1 MLSIGLLLLCM
12 MAACNNK
19 KQVPEPEVAEPSRSI
34 EGPALD
40 LSTIDSLMWQRPDS
54 ALALL
59 LPWFDTC
66 CRDAARHVST
76 MTEYNRHY
84 ANLLLAEL
92 LYKNDYEQINR
103 TELLQAV
110 GYYDS
115 LLLADTRGMSL
126 RPIFRKDA
134 SHASA
139 NTPQTIAFLDAR
151 AHYINGVGYYENDSV
166 VQACEEYLKALEIM
180 EEQFEEKE
188 LTGKKAKFMAL
199 TYTRLS
205 MLFSDMYLHDQSIY
219 FAQLSLVS
227 NKKTIV
233 PNWHIARMLC
243 EIGMQYEIME
253 QLDSSDY
260 YYSNAIKVLKDTCC
274 VLYRDISTRQ
284 TYLSYKKEG
293 VKENTM
299 IRLYLLLNQA
309 NSETECLS
317 RCLTMGEVF
326 YQENLF
332 DSAWLYLNKVY
343 NNTSSIASKKQAA
356 EWLLEICKIKGG
368 NVEILEYSNFLVPFA
383 NKEENQSETKSQLTE
398 LYNVYRQSILSRHH
412 QQEIKKNT
420 IKALLV
426 IIGLAVGLLAYV
438 FLYHSNRK
446 RKQLLEK
453 QIREEQF
460 AHNMKQKALS
470 GRLKHSNQKLQETL
484 KRIEDKEASFKEV
497 ENVIVYESFVKKY
510 KAFRQSQICLDI
522 MDKVND
528 LHDDKRNTLK
538 TNADIIEY
546 KAFAMTLSQI
556 AQLTKTVDMFFPNLY
571 MTLKAQYAA
580 INRKDWLHCCLY
592 MLQLDKMSICVLLQ
606 EPYYTCRRCVLRLE
620 NIFNC
625 RQGLAAFL
633 LEQAKD
639 C

>member
-1 MLSIGLLLLCM
+1 
-12 MAACNNK
+12 
-19 KQVPEPEVAEPSRSI
+19 
-34 EGPALD
+34 
-40 LSTIDSLMWQRPDS
+40 
-54 ALALL
+54 
-59 LPWFDTC
+59 
-66 CRDAARHVST
+66 
-76 MTEYNRHY
+76 
-84 ANLLLAEL
+84 
-92 LYKNDYEQINR
+92 
-103 TELLQAV
+103 
-110 GYYDS
+110 
-115 LLLADTRGMSL
+115 
-126 RPIFRKDA
+126 
-134 SHASA
+134 
-139 NTPQTIAFLDAR
+139 
-151 AHYINGVGYYENDSV
+151 
-166 VQACEEYLKALEIM
+166 
-180 EEQFEEKE
+180 
-188 LTGKKAKFMAL
+188 
-199 TYTRLS
+199 
-205 MLFSDMYLHDQSIY
+205 
-219 FAQLSLVS
+219 
-227 NKKTIV
+227 
-233 PNWHIARMLC
+233 
-243 EIGMQYEIME
+243 
-253 QLDSSDY
+253 
-260 YYSNAIKVLKDTCC
+260 
-274 VLYRDISTRQ
+274 
-284 TYLSYKKEG
+284 
-293 VKENTM
+293 
-299 IRLYLLLNQA
+299 
-309 NSETECLS
+309 
-317 RCLTMGEVF
+317 MGEVF

-356 EWLLEICKIKGG
+356 EWLLEICKIKGE

>member
-1 MLSIGLLLLCM
+1 M
-12 MAACNNK
+12 
-19 KQVPEPEVAEPSRSI
+19 
-34 EGPALD
+34 
-40 LSTIDSLMWQRPDS
+40 
-54 ALALL
+54 
-59 LPWFDTC
+59 
-66 CRDAARHVST
+66 
-76 MTEYNRHY
+76 
-84 ANLLLAEL
+84 
-92 LYKNDYEQINR
+92 
-103 TELLQAV
+103 
-110 GYYDS
+110 
-115 LLLADTRGMSL
+115 
-126 RPIFRKDA
+126 
-134 SHASA
+134 
-139 NTPQTIAFLDAR
+139 
-151 AHYINGVGYYENDSV
+151 
-166 VQACEEYLKALEIM
+166 
-180 EEQFEEKE
+180 
-188 LTGKKAKFMAL
+188 
-199 TYTRLS
+199 
-205 MLFSDMYLHDQSIY
+205 
-219 FAQLSLVS
+219 
-227 NKKTIV
+227 
-233 PNWHIARMLC
+233 
-243 EIGMQYEIME
+243 
-253 QLDSSDY
+253 
-260 YYSNAIKVLKDTCC
+260 
-274 VLYRDISTRQ
+274 
-284 TYLSYKKEG
+284 
-293 VKENTM
+293 
-299 IRLYLLLNQA
+299 
-309 NSETECLS
+309 
-317 RCLTMGEVF
+317 
-326 YQENLF
+326 
-332 DSAWLYLNKVY
+332 
-343 NNTSSIASKKQAA
+343 
-356 EWLLEICKIKGG
+356 
-368 NVEILEYSNFLVPFA
+368 
-383 NKEENQSETKSQLTE
+383 
-398 LYNVYRQSILSRHH
+398 
-412 QQEIKKNT
+412 
-420 IKALLV
+420 LV